1 MFNGIFDYLLYWHW
15 WLFAIA
21 LVIVEIFS
29 AGAFFIWMGVAAIL
43 TGFVLLVMPE
53 MSWQAQFILFAIS
66 SIAAILLGRLFF
78 NRKEINT
85 EDPTLSSQESSLIG
99 KSFTVE
105 QAITNGSGRVKV
117 GESTWKAN
125 GPDCEVGSSV
135 KVLAV
140 DGAELIV
147 ELKT

>member
-1 MFNGIFDYLLYWHW
+1 MLNGIFDNLLYWHW

-21 LVIVEIFS
+21 LIIVEVFS

-53 MSWQAQFILFAIS
+53 ISWQTQFILFAIT
-66 SIAAILLGRLFF
+66 SIAAILVGRSFF
-78 NRKEINT
+78 NRNEVNT
-85 EDPTLSSQESSLIG
+85 EDPTLSSQESSLVG

-105 QAITNGSGRVKV
+105 QAIINGSGRVKV
-117 GESTWKAN
+117 GESTWKAS
-125 GPDCEVGSSV
+125 GPDCKAGSSV
-135 KVLAV
+135 KVIAV

-147 ELKT
+147 EPL

>member
-1 MFNGIFDYLLYWHW
+1 MLNGVFDSLLYWHW

-21 LVIVEIFS
+21 LIILEVFS
-29 AGAFFIWMGVAAIL
+29 AGAFFIWMGVAATF
-43 TGFVLLVMPE
+43 TGFILLLMPE
-53 MSWQAQFILFAIS
+53 ISWETQFILFAIS
-66 SIAAILLGRLFF
+66 SILAILIGRAFF
-78 NRKEINT
+78 NRKENTT
-85 EDPTLSSQESSLIG
+85 EDPTLSGQENSLIG
-99 KSFTVE
+99 KIFAVE

-135 KVLAV
+135 KVIAV

-147 ELKT
+147 ERA

>member
-1 MFNGIFDYLLYWHW
+1 MLDGIFDNLLYWHW

-21 LVIVEIFS
+21 LVIVEVFS

-43 TGFVLLVMPE
+43 TGFVLLVMPA
-53 MSWQAQFILFAIS
+53 MSWQIQFTLFAIS
-66 SIAAILLGRLFF
+66 SIAAILLGRSFF

-85 EDPTLSSQESSLIG
+85 EDPTLSSQETSLIG
-99 KSFTVE
+99 KTFAVE
-105 QAITNGSGRVKV
+105 QAIINGSGRVKV

-125 GPDCEVGSSV
+125 GPDCNVGSSV
-135 KVLAV
+135 KVVAI

-147 ELKT
+147 EPA

>member
-1 MFNGIFDYLLYWHW
+1 MLDGIFDNLLYWHW

-21 LVIVEIFS
+21 LIIVEVFS

-53 MSWQAQFILFAIS
+53 MSWQIQFILF
-66 SIAAILLGRLFF
+66 SILSIVAILVGRSFF

-85 EDPTLSSQESSLIG
+85 EDPTLSSQETSLIG
-99 KSFTVE
+99 KTFAVE
-105 QAITNGSGRVKV
+105 QAIINGSGRVKV

-125 GPDCEVGSSV
+125 GPDCNVGSSV
-135 KVLAV
+135 KVVAI

-147 ELKT
+147 EPA

>member
-1 MFNGIFDYLLYWHW
+1 MLDGIFDNLLYWHW

-21 LVIVEIFS
+21 LIIVEVFS

-53 MSWQAQFILFAIS
+53 KSWQIQFILF
-66 SIAAILLGRLFF
+66 SILSIVAILVGRSFF

-85 EDPTLSSQESSLIG
+85 EDPTLSSQETSLIG
-99 KSFTVE
+99 KTFAVE
-105 QAITNGSGRVKV
+105 QAIINGSGRVKV

-125 GPDCEVGSSV
+125 GPDCNVGSSV
-135 KVLAV
+135 KVVAIG
-140 DGAELIV
+140 GAELIV
-147 ELKT
+147 ELT

>member
-1 MFNGIFDYLLYWHW
+1 MLNGIFDNLLYWHW

-21 LVIVEIFS
+21 LIIVEVFS
-29 AGAFFIWMGVAAIL
+29 AGAFFIWMGVAAII

-53 MSWQAQFILFAIS
+53 ISWQTQFILFAVS
-66 SIAAILLGRLFF
+66 SIVAILAGRSFF

-99 KSFTVE
+99 KSYTVE
-105 QAITNGSGRVKV
+105 QAIINGSGRVKV
-117 GESTWKAN
+117 GESTWKAS
-125 GPDCEVGSSV
+125 GPDCKAGSSV
-135 KVLAV
+135 KVIAV

-147 ELKT
+147 ELI

>member
-1 MFNGIFDYLLYWHW
+1 MFYGIFDNLLYWHW

-21 LVIVEIFS
+21 LIIVEVFS

-53 MSWQAQFILFAIS
+53 MSWQIQFTLFAIS
-66 SIAAILLGRLFF
+66 SIAAILLGRSFF

-85 EDPTLSSQESSLIG
+85 EDPTLSSQETGLIG
-99 KSFTVE
+99 KTFAVE
-105 QAITNGSGRVKV
+105 QAIINGSGRVKV

-125 GPDCEVGSSV
+125 GPDCNVGTSV
-135 KVLAV
+135 KVIAI

-147 ELKT
+147 EIA

>member
-1 MFNGIFDYLLYWHW
+1 MLDGIFDNLLYWHW

-21 LVIVEIFS
+21 LIIVEVFS

-43 TGFVLLVMPE
+43 TGFVLLVMPA
-53 MSWQAQFILFAIS
+53 MSWQIQFTLFAIS
-66 SIAAILLGRLFF
+66 SIAAILLGRSFF

-85 EDPTLSSQESSLIG
+85 EDPTLSSQESDFIG
-99 KSFTVE
+99 KTFAVE
-105 QAITNGSGRVKV
+105 QAIINGSGRVKV

-125 GPDCEVGSSV
+125 GPDCNVGSSV
-135 KVLAV
+135 KVVAI

-147 ELKT
+147 EPA

>member
-1 MFNGIFDYLLYWHW
+1 MLDGIFDNLLYWHW

-21 LVIVEIFS
+21 LIIVEVFS

-43 TGFVLLVMPE
+43 TGFVLLVMPA
-53 MSWQAQFILFAIS
+53 MSWQIQFTLFAIS
-66 SIAAILLGRLFF
+66 SIAAILLGRSFF

-85 EDPTLSSQESSLIG
+85 EDPTLSSQETSLIG
-99 KSFTVE
+99 KTFAVE
-105 QAITNGSGRVKV
+105 QAIINGSGRVKV

-125 GPDCEVGSSV
+125 GPDCNVGSSV
-135 KVLAV
+135 KVVAI

-147 ELKT
+147 EPA